1 MIDYAAI
8 LTRRFAGQEW
18 TLAGDDYEGL
28 EWLSNTTKPS
38 KKELDGMWNSVQQ
51 EIRDEIDA
59 RENARLSAITKLRA
73 LGLSDEEI
81 AALGVR

>member
-1 MIDYAAI
+1 VIDYAAI
-8 LTRRFAGQEW
+8 LTRRFVGQDW
-18 TLAGDDYEGL
+18 TLSGDDYVGL
-28 EWLSNTTKPS
+28 EWLSSSAKPS